1 MKQSYTVARGAME
14 GVEAFLRVA
23 ARRSFRQAA
32 DDLGITPSA
41 VSQIIRAL
49 ELRVGVALF
58 TRTTRSVGLTEAG
71 ERFLER
77 ARPAFE
83 EIVGAGDAARGLAQR
98 PSGLLRLAVPRA
110 VVPRLV
116 QPILASFAEAY
127 PEVVVEIVASEELV
141 DLAKDGFDAG
151 IRLGEFVAADM
162 VAVRL
167 TPSFHFA
174 IVASPAYLDRRGRPE
189 TPDDLYDHSCIR
201 MRRSSGAIAPWRMAD
216 GGRPIE
222 LVVRGP
228 LVVNDF
234 QTMLGAALG
243 GVGLA
248 QVPEPIALEDVR
260 EGRLEEVMTAYAPV
274 TPGVFLYH
282 SGRRQVLP
290 KLRAFIDHVR
300 GRPADVANLPRRS
313 DPAAPIQLPGA
324 RPVRPAGISPTPAP
338 APSDPTRSSS

>member
-1 MKQSYTVARGAME
+1 MKQSYAIARGTLD

-41 VSQIIRAL
+41 VSQVIRSL
-49 ELRVGVALF
+49 EARLGIALF

-77 ARPAFE
+77 ARPAFDE
-83 EIVGAGDAARGLAQR
+83 MIAAGDAARGLAER

-110 VVPRLV
+110 VVPLLL
-116 QPILASFAEAY
+116 QPVLASFAEAY
-127 PEVVVEIVASEELV
+127 PEVVLEIVASEELV
-141 DLAKDGFDAG
+141 DLAKDAFDAG
-151 IRLGEFVAADM
+151 IRLGEFIAADM

-167 TPSFHFA
+167 TPAFHYA
-174 IVASPAYLDRRGRPE
+174 IVASPAYLDRSGRPAGPE
-189 TPDDLYDHSCIR
+189 ELQLHSCIR
-201 MRRSSGAIAPWRMAD
+201 MRRSSGAIAPWRLETA
-216 GGRPIE
+216 GRSVE
-222 LVVRGP
+222 VGVSGP

-234 QTMLGAALG
+234 PTMLDAALG

-248 QVPEPIALEDVR
+248 QVPQPIAAVDVR
-260 EGRLEEVMTAYAPV
+260 AGRLEEVLADCASRS
-274 TPGVFLYH
+274 PGVFLYH

-300 GRPADVANLPRRS
+300 RRS
-313 DPAAPIQLPGA
+313 AETGNAGASRPGSAPP
-324 RPVRPAGISPTPAP
+324 
-338 APSDPTRSSS
+338 